1 MPYIDTVNSN
11 ATLPYM
17 PDYLTGNHG
26 NSYDEEEN
34 PQRRKN
40 DVALNVDCSADRKSS
55 HYQSAKHR
63 EIENQYALASL
74 HSGQV
79 RYNLVNGISFRK
91 ILDINSFFP
100 QRVLHVTQ
108 TTRI

>member
-11 ATLPYM
+11 ATLPYV
-17 PDYLTGNHG
+17 PDYLTGNHN
-26 NSYDEEEN
+26 NSFTKKKILAGD
-34 PQRRKN
+34 KN
-40 DVALNVDCSADRKSS
+40 DVALNVDCSADRESS

-79 RYNLVNGISFRK
+79 RYNLVNGIKLSARF
-91 ILDINSFFP
+91 
-100 QRVLHVTQ
+100 
-108 TTRI
+108 